1 MAAEDCLAGGCHS
14 IVVNRV
20 DKWGEHERSTFSLAI
35 FGFISLGAAL
45 GDEIRLGEV
54 LAVAVSIGE
63 AVYIAQSLRVG
74 AAEGVLDLAVMTAKL
89 FSVESNHRRA
99 VA

>member
-1 MAAEDCLAGGCHS
+1 M
-14 IVVNRV
+14 
-20 DKWGEHERSTFSLAI
+20 
-35 FGFISLGAAL
+35 
-45 GDEIRLGEV
+45 
-54 LAVAVSIGE
+54 SIGE